1 MSSIALAGAP
11 YLTIDDLADVI
22 FQTESKTWDFLRK
35 GGHMR
40 IYGTLD
46 WPSVL
51 FLSIYESID
60 QTVSVHGLSFYIAS
74 WLREAFP
81 VRRFS
86 S

>member
-11 YLTIDDLADVI
+11 CLTIDGLADVI

-51 FLSIYESID
+51 FLSIYESND
-60 QTVSVHGLSFYIAS
+60 QTDWKRPWSFI
-74 WLREAFP
+74 LHRILVP
-81 VRRFS
+81 
-86 S
+86 